1 MFVVEGTPDR
11 TSAAKKL
18 EYERKFPWMAQFAP
32 DGTFRTLG
40 LIKVQPPLSVKG
52 WMHERT
58 STNRH
63 LYVVDTNGMILD
75 RVGWVQ
81 NTQPKNLSQRLFPKS
96 FSYSVGYHTEDT
108 LSDSIGRYAER
119 VAYVVYVEY
128 NPVSRPDTTLFLYKI
143 PRVREL
149 LSVLRAG
156 SSRRRTAEVDGRRSR
171 SCRGRSR
178 ASAVS

>member
-143 PRVREL
+143 PRGYASFSQYFEQ
-149 LSVLRAG
+149 VLQ
-156 SSRRRTAEVDGRRSR
+156 EEE
-171 SCRGRSR
+171 
-178 ASAVS
+178 